1 MTTATTAAEVACDW
15 LAAGHRVVAATLV
28 ERIGSAPFDPG
39 AEMMIDDRGRIE
51 GTVTGGCVESSLV
64 AEAEAVFAGG
74 EPKIVRY
81 GVSDEQA
88 FEVGLMCGGEV
99 SVYVHEIRAADRP
112 ALAAVAAARA
122 SGRPAALATLLS
134 GEEAGSK
141 LAILVDGTVGGLGTE
156 LLDHTWSA
164 ITGFSRRG
172 RLEDPLLRGGGRG
185 DGRRARRLHPSVPD
199 AAGDDDLRRDRLLGG
214 ARPARRGT
222 RLPSDDLRRP
232 PGLRGRRRF
241 ADVAEV
247 VVDWPDRDL
256 AQRRLGPRDAVLVFT
271 HDPKF
276 DQPALLAALRS
287 DAGYVGALGS
297 RRTQAQRVERLR
309 AAGIGEEDL
318 RRLRAPCGLD
328 LGARTPEETAVSI
341 LAEVVAARTGR
352 GGEPLSET
360 IGPIHVNEG
369 DQGDGTDPHSEI
381 DNRIVKALIGS
392 ARLRRHQWRS
402 DET

>member
-1 MTTATTAAEVACDW
+1 M
-15 LAAGHRVVAATLV
+15 V

-51 GTVTGGCVESSLV
+51 GTVTGGCVESALV

-122 SGRPAALATLLS
+122 GGRPAALATLLS
-134 GEEAGSK
+134 GEGAGSK

-156 LLDHTWSA
+156 LLDHNVERESRGFLEEGVSRIRCYGAEGEVMGDELGVCIQAFQTRPEMTIYGAIDYSA
-164 ITGFSRRG
+164 ALA
-172 RLEDPLLRGGGRG
+172 RL
-185 DGRRARRLHPSVPD
+185 
-199 AAGDDDLRRDRLLGG
+199 AAELGYRVTICD
-214 ARPARRGT
+214 ARPAFAAG
-222 RLPSDDLRRP
+222 
-232 PGLRGRRRF
+232 RRF

-318 RRLRAPCGLD
+318 RRLHAPCGLD

-360 IGPIHVNEG
+360 SGPIHVNEG